1 MKTFDATITATIT
14 MSVDAES
21 EGHAITKIKS
31 TIPSKVL
38 GARNKRLLYAISI
51 DEIHLTETRIMDG
64 STSHDKTLI
73 ESVNRC
79 YAHRNELFYEIIRLL
94 ADRDIDEFDESI
106 DTNTASMK
114 DIAYHYLHAIADDE
128 DLRTIIYYCRL

>member
-1 MKTFDATITATIT
+1 MKTFDAMITATIT
-14 MSVDAES
+14 MSVQAES
-21 EGHAITKIKS
+21 KASAIAKVKKTVPTGVFSKS
-31 TIPSKVL
+31 
-38 GARNKRLLYAISI
+38 GRMLYAISI